1 MKTFILC
8 GGFGTRL
15 DYEGTLMAKP
25 MVRIGKEPILMHII
39 QNYIHQG
46 ITEFVFCLGFKSNT
60 IINYFLKENIK
71 KIKIIKKEK
80 ENIKFLYNYNKIKF
94 VGNLIYTGLNTGTG
108 GRIKK
113 AYKKL
118 NLDEDIMMT
127 YGDGLSNVS
136 IKKLIKFHYKNNSKV
151 TLTAVKPKERY
162 GILKIKSNKIT
173 YFDNENKKRN
183 TYVNGGFFVID
194 KSSIKKI
201 NDDRVYW
208 EQGPLN
214 FFARKKKLF
223 AFKHDGFWKSLDT
236 LKDKNDFNNLYKN
249 KKTAPWKI

>member
-15 DYEGTLMAKP
+15 DKEGTLIAKP
-25 MVRIGKEPILMHII
+25 MVRIGNEPILMHII
-39 QNYIHQG
+39 KNYTDQG
-46 ITEFVFCLGFKSNT
+46 FNQFVFCLGHRSNT
-60 IINYFLKENIK
+60 ISNYFLKENHK
-71 KIKIIKKEK
+71 KIKIVKKEK
-80 ENIKFLYNYNKIKF
+80 GNTRFSYNSKKVNF
-94 VGNLIYTGLNTGTG
+94 VASLVYTGLNTGTG

-113 AYKKL
+113 AYNLLKL
-118 NLDEDIMMT
+118 NEDIMMT

-151 TLTAVKPKERY
+151 TLTAVKPKERF

-183 TYVNGGFFVID
+183 TYINGGFFVID

-201 NDDRVYW
+201 NNDRVYW

-214 FFARKKKLF
+214 FFAKKKKLF
-223 AFKHDGFWKSLDT
+223 AFKHEGFWKSLDT